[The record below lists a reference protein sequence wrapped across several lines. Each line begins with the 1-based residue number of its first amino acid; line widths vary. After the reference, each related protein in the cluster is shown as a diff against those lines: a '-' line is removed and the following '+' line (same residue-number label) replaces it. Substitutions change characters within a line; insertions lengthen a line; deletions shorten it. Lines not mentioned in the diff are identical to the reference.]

1 MNPTLCG
8 RIVRRWTDAGP
19 VTFRSP
25 ADEPSPELTVA
36 IVEVFDF
43 VRFRTIG
50 GFATFLI
57 AGANGYVAGTYARD
71 CS

>member
-1 MNPTLCG
+1 MNPALCG

-19 VTFRSP
+19 VAFRSP

-43 VRFRTIG
+43 VRFRINLQNCEASAVFVG
-50 GFATFLI
+50 
-57 AGANGYVAGTYARD
+57 
-71 CS
+71 